1 MRVYLF
7 WCIPLGTE
15 YDDWELSTANLISPF
30 PHLSPVSILIDGL
43 LWLPGCSVLM
53 TVIIAFWFC
62 ILSFC
67 HSVILDDGGWS
78 GFAILTSWVIM
89 VFLRVLGGA

>member
-62 ILSFC
+62 ILSFWTMG
-67 HSVILDDGGWS
+67 VG
-78 GFAILTSWVIM
+78 
-89 VFLRVLGGA
+89 LGLPF